1 MGQFFEPLYQNF
13 APAETFMLDGGRHFN
28 NAEVREFCER
38 WGGKHHVVAAYSPW
52 INGLVEG
59 TNEILLYILASLC
72 APDIG
77 EDGWKAML
85 WNNLLKSWL
94 DHLDKAI
101 QILNWHILPALKFC
115 LKEILLGLV
124 VNTKPTPIEISTIS
138 CVTPAEVDINM
149 AYTAQQ

>member
-1 MGQFFEPLYQNF
+1 MGRQ
-13 APAETFMLDGGRHFN
+13 APCHSSLLTLDKWLGGRYQQN
-28 NAEVREFCER
+28 PATV
-38 WGGKHHVVAAYSPW
+38 
-52 INGLVEG
+52 
-59 TNEILLYILASLC
+59 YILASLC
-72 APDIG
+72 TPDIG